1 MLQKPCIRSD
11 ALWNFR
17 IWPGQSPQTM
27 QFLFSSHPLLNCVM
41 ASLILRWQAL
51 WIYVGL
57 LCAQGI
63 CPTGYSTWVIRT
75 VDKDNR
81 YCTFLEEKHILN
93 WKFELGKIN
102 ETLGNKSLLI
112 TGLIFPTI
120 NSNLHRYI
128 CQDWKKKWA
137 YFIVFAWNIF
147 VRAIEVNT
155 AKRTWWT
162 GFLWPCSVKKNILP
176 L

>member
-1 MLQKPCIRSD
+1 
-11 ALWNFR
+11 
-17 IWPGQSPQTM
+17 M

-128 CQDWKKKWA
+128 CQDWKKNGHILSYLREISLCVQSRSIRQKGLDEQA
-137 YFIVFAWNIF
+137 SYGRVLL
-147 VRAIEVNT
+147 R
-155 AKRTWWT
+155 RTS
-162 GFLWPCSVKKNILP
+162 FLCNSLHSTSGVGRLF
-176 L
+176 